1 MLILHIATLV
11 CQEES
16 KDDEKCLNN
25 QKGSLKEDTVFTV
38 AVVLLINDIVWC
50 GWIVEKLMP

>member
-11 CQEES
+11 RQEES